1 MERSSRNGNMSYG
14 KFAAIYDGLMEDIP
28 YEAYVEWVVGR
39 ISSGKILDLACGTG
53 VLSQLLAEMGFSV
66 TASDLSE
73 DMLIMANQRF
83 QEAGQQI
90 PVLQLS
96 MDNLEGLNGFDAV
109 TIAID
114 SLNYLE
120 TEQQV
125 RQTFHEVYA
134 ALNSGGH
141 LFFDVHSLHKVDEI
155 YMDSPFVLDGDDIS
169 YIWHTEPGEAEHS
182 VIHDITFFVRRGE
195 YFERF
200 EESHRQRTFPVSEYR
215 KWLMEAG
222 FEIVSVTA
230 DWNESAPE
238 EESERI
244 FFSARKK

>member
-120 TEQQV
+120 TE
-125 RQTFHEVYA
+125 
-134 ALNSGGH
+134 
-141 LFFDVHSLHKVDEI
+141 
-155 YMDSPFVLDGDDIS
+155 
-169 YIWHTEPGEAEHS
+169 
-182 VIHDITFFVRRGE
+182 
-195 YFERF
+195 
-200 EESHRQRTFPVSEYR
+200 
-215 KWLMEAG
+215 
-222 FEIVSVTA
+222 
-230 DWNESAPE
+230 
-238 EESERI
+238 
-244 FFSARKK
+244 